1 MGGDDADAD
10 EPGPAGPDGAGDG
23 PSGAE
28 RGLPG
33 AERGLPRAQGGLPGA
48 GDPELESAGAA
59 FRAELRAEAAE
70 WEQLA
75 ATDWLRRRTMADA
88 ARELLARGDRVAVH
102 VGGRAAPGEVVH
114 VGDDLACVATPA
126 GTVDVRLDGPAVWQ
140 VVERVR
146 SGGRSPAGGAKR
158 FAARLAEHEAAGAPV
173 CLVAGDG
180 AEVLGV
186 IVAVAVDHVVVDCRD
201 GARRL
206 VPHAAIAAVWPA
218 G

>member
-1 MGGDDADAD
+1 MGGGDADAD
-10 EPGPAGPDGAGDG
+10 EPGPARPDGPGDER
-23 PSGAE
+23 SGAE

-33 AERGLPRAQGGLPGA
+33 TEGGLPGA
-48 GDPELESAGAA
+48 GDPELEAAGAA

-102 VGGRAAPGEVVH
+102 VGGRTAPGEVVH

-146 SGGRSPAGGAKR
+146 AGGRSPAGGAKR

-180 AEVLGV
+180 AEVIGV
-186 IVAVAVDHVVVDCRD
+186 IVAVAVDHVVVDGRD
-201 GARRL
+201 GSRRL
-206 VPHAAIAAVWPA
+206 VPHSAVVAVWPA